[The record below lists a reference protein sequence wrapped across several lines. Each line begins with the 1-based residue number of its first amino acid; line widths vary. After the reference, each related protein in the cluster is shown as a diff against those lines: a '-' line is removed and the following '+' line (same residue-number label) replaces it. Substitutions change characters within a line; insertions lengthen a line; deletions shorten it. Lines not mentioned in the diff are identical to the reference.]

1 MLDLTPQSGIYEYRI
16 AFCPP
21 AGKAGSAHPAQGEK
35 ILNCNKDITDNA
47 GEALEQHEE
56 KHPDTWMKSVVGGI
70 FLLLA
75 VLLLA
80 AIFALKNA

>member
-1 MLDLTPQSGIYEYRI
+1 M
-16 AFCPP
+16 
-21 AGKAGSAHPAQGEK
+21 
-35 ILNCNKDITDNA
+35 NCNKDITDNA
-47 GEALEQHEE
+47 GQAFETQEG

>member
-1 MLDLTPQSGIYEYRI
+1 MT

-21 AGKAGSAHPAQGEK
+21 AGKAGPAHPAQGEK

-47 GEALEQHEE
+47 GKALEQHEG

-75 VLLLA
+75 LLLLA

>member
-1 MLDLTPQSGIYEYRI
+1 MRLRLIRPPRNRI
-16 AFCPP
+16 PRTAKRRGG
-21 AGKAGSAHPAQGEK
+21 ASDTRRNG
-35 ILNCNKDITDNA
+35 LNYNRDITDIA
-47 GEALEQHEE
+47 GQALGQREGKPPETR
-56 KHPDTWMKSVVGGI
+56 KKCVVGGI

>member
-1 MLDLTPQSGIYEYRI
+1 MDRKRLGDASDTRRKG
-16 AFCPP
+16 
-21 AGKAGSAHPAQGEK
+21 
-35 ILNCNKDITDNA
+35 LNRNKDNTDNA
-47 GEALEQHEE
+47 GQALGKHEG
-56 KHPDTWMKSVVGGI
+56 KQPDTRKKCVVGGI